1 MEIAYLK
8 NLHVVVTSSALRKVK
23 KMTPVRPDFY
33 KLLF

>member
-8 NLHVVVTSSALRKVK
+8 KVHVVVTSSALRNIKNI
-23 KMTPVRPDFY
+23 TPVWLDLY

>member
-8 NLHVVVTSSALRKVK
+8 NLHVVVTSSALRNVK
-23 KMTPVRPDFY
+23 KMTPVWPDFY